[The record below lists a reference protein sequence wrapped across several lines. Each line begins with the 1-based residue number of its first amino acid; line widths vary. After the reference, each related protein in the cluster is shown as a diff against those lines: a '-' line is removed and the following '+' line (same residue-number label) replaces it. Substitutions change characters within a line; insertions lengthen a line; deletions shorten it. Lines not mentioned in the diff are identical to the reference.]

1 MFKKIS
7 RVFKK
12 LKRSSSSEITC
23 SVCKGNDYNAIECSI
38 CLEHIHKNNKTLGC
52 SHSFH
57 KQCIDN
63 WLNVN
68 SVCPI
73 CRRNPKDPL
82 PVNHVVVNNNR
93 NATMTQDLVIFAGV
107 LIGVA
112 AAYWAYKFLF

>member
-7 RVFKK
+7 RFFKK
-12 LKRSSSSEITC
+12 LKRSSSVETTC
-23 SVCKGNDYNAIECSI
+23 SVCKGTDFNAIECSI
-38 CLEHIHKNNKTLGC
+38 CLDHIHKNKKTLIC

-82 PVNHVVVNNNR
+82 PVIVNTNR
-93 NATMTQDLVIFAGV
+93 NTTMVKDLVIFAGGC
-107 LIGVA
+107 IGVV
-112 AAYWAYKFLF
+112 AAYLAYKLLL